1 MSELSAR
8 MRASGVGVRLDSGE
22 LVNILL
28 FSDDIILI
36 SNTPES
42 LEELKTILETWCLN
56 FKMRI
61 SIGIKVISSF
71 TELICSIQDSDTL
84 EEEVVGHVTN
94 YKYLGIQQYSSSWRT
109 SHRKGQDMVNKAK
122 MYKNVILR
130 MTHYLL
136 DNIFSV
142 SAVWQNIAI
151 PGILYATD
159 AIPISKLVVDELE
172 VLQNQVGK
180 ALLGVP
186 QSTANTVVQ
195 VELGWKPIKLLIEL
209 NKLRFLQRVM
219 ADDFVGSQL
228 LKACMNW
235 NLADNN
241 SFYTKNL
248 MTFLSQYGTCPHD
261 LMMVSKKKLHQSYEL
276 NCLSQ
281 IQELNFYVSP
291 GSGGPFRNM

>member
-28 FSDDIILI
+28 FADDIIMI

-71 TELICSIQDSDTL
+71 KELICSIQDSDTL

-122 MYKNVILR
+122 
-130 MTHYLL
+130 THHLL
-136 DNIFSV
+136 DNISSA

-159 AIPISKLVVDELE
+159 AIPISKSVVDELE

-195 VELGWKPIKLLIEL
+195 VELG
-209 NKLRFLQRVM
+209 
-219 ADDFVGSQL
+219 
-228 LKACMNW
+228 
-235 NLADNN
+235 
-241 SFYTKNL
+241 
-248 MTFLSQYGTCPHD
+248 
-261 LMMVSKKKLHQSYEL
+261 
-276 NCLSQ
+276 
-281 IQELNFYVSP
+281 
-291 GSGGPFRNM
+291 